1 MFKKRILAILYTTGT
16 EKMEE
21 LIMREQ
27 SMLIKILMVI
37 GLFFAGS
44 VLLSLILGLLGSVLW
59 FGVKIL
65 LPLAIVVWL
74 IRLITNPSRN
84 RRRYY

>member
-1 MFKKRILAILYTTGT
+1 MFKKMILAILYTTGT

-44 VLLSLILGLLGSVLW
+44 ILLSLILGLLGSVLW

-74 IRLITNPSRN
+74 VRLITNPSRN

>member
-1 MFKKRILAILYTTGT
+1 MFKKTILAILYTTGT

-44 VLLSLILGLLGSVLW
+44 ILLSLILGLLGSVLW

-65 LPLAIVVWL
+65 LPLTIVVWL
-74 IRLITNPSRN
+74 VRLIANPSRN

>member
-1 MFKKRILAILYTTGT
+1 MILAILYTTGT

-27 SMLIKILMVI
+27 SMLMKILMVI

-44 VLLSLILGLLGSVLW
+44 ILLSIILGLLGGLLW
-59 FGVKIL
+59 FAVRVL
-65 LPLAIVVWL
+65 LPLAIAVWL
-74 IRLITNPSRN
+74 VRLIANPSRS
-84 RRRYY
+84 RRRHY